1 MLNPGAAPAA
11 PLILLEMQNAIKT
24 ADLSRSQFVRIRFP
38 ASRSKPET
46 DFYFGS
52 LSAAFDVFS
61 EEDLGVS
68 LRVLYSAGLVGD
80 GPPFVTSLG
89 VEIKKLTMLRKKQKK
104 S

>member
-1 MLNPGAAPAA
+1 MKDL
-11 PLILLEMQNAIKT
+11 KT
-24 ADLSRSQFVRIRFP
+24 AALSRSQFVRVRFP
-38 ASRSKPET
+38 ASGSKPET

-68 LRVLYSAGLVGD
+68 LRILYTAGLVGD
-80 GPPFVTSLG
+80 GPAFVTPLS